1 VGVLLAN
8 ELPFSLYH
16 TRKAYMNEIK
26 KIKQSKVSYTGNQI
40 IILKYLG
47 MRDRMGKPVAT
58 LLEIVSFNPE
68 RFKRKDTILRTL
80 KVMVKNNFIKE
91 KNNGYVIT
99 NIGKKVPFVV
109 ADLYLNSLS
118 KQGKRTHFAN
128 DDMEY

>member
-1 VGVLLAN
+1 
-8 ELPFSLYH
+8 
-16 TRKAYMNEIK
+16 MNEIK

-58 LLEIVSFNPE
+58 LSEIVSFNPE

>member
-58 LLEIVSFNPE
+58 LSEIVSFNPE

-99 NIGKKVPFVV
+99 NIGKQVPFVV
-109 ADLYLNSLS
+109 ADLYINSLS